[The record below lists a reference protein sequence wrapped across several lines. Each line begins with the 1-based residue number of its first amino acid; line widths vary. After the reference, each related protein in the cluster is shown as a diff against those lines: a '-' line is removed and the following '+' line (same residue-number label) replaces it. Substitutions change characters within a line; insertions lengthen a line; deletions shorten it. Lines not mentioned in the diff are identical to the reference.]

1 MHLPKS
7 KLQYR
12 AFSCTARN
20 GRVCRCDCVYLLID
34 TISRHGFCRTHT
46 HRQRRRTNNNT
57 FSWDRFRSFNWAATA
72 THTIHSMCLHLNLL
86 FRLSLLFRPFII
98 WMKRRRRRRRRNYDD
113 DENKWCV
120 CDKKMCVNI
129 FAVLHKS
136 SSLSSSYVVV
146 ICSVHVFIG
155 YFVVIFVHKTLRIS
169 RKNENRNRFD
179 SCFSLSDVSRLYLSG
194 MRALAPAY
202 STIYII
208 RIYYIVSTST
218 IYYNLIINDKFWLFN
233 ARIVLIWTL
242 ASDRWQNIQIEHDM
256 YWYLSHPHER

>member
-1 MHLPKS
+1 MWL
-7 KLQYR
+7 
-12 AFSCTARN
+12 
-20 GRVCRCDCVYLLID
+20 RVSVDWHNI
-34 TISRHGFCRTHT
+34 TSRILSHT

-57 FSWDRFRSFNWAATA
+57 FSWGRFRSFNWAATA

-86 FRLSLLFRPFII
+86 FSLSLLFRPFMI
-98 WMKRRRRRRRRNYDD
+98 WMKRRRRRRHYDD

-129 FAVLHKS
+129 YAVLHKS
-136 SSLSSSYVVV
+136 SSSSSYVVV

-179 SCFSLSDVSRLYLSG
+179 FCFSLSDVSRLYLSG

-202 STIYII
+202 
-208 RIYYIVSTST
+208 
-218 IYYNLIINDKFWLFN
+218 
-233 ARIVLIWTL
+233 
-242 ASDRWQNIQIEHDM
+242 
-256 YWYLSHPHER
+256 